1 MSGTKLGTKFYVKF
15 FRVYPYLMCTRVP
28 QAFQNSLDRWID
40 RRTDERTDGRTDRY
54 KDGLNS
60 IHIR

>member
-15 FRVYPYLMCTRVP
+15 FRVYPYLMYTRVP

-40 RRTDERTDGRTDRY
+40 GRTDGRTDRY